1 MFDINR
7 IDEIIDK
14 YADNILFDVDNYDS
28 LENENIKT
36 LADLISA
43 KSKYSENGA
52 GEVVYTLSNKTDDGG
67 KK

>member
-28 LENENIKT
+28 PENENIKT

-43 KSKYSENGA
+43 RSKYS
-52 GEVVYTLSNKTDDGG
+52 
-67 KK
+67 